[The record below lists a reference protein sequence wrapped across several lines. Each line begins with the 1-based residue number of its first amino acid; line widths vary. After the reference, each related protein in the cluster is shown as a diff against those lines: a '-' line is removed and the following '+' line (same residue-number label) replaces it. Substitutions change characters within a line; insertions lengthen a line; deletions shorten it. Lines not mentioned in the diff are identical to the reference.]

1 MEMEM
6 GMETAMVRGRL
17 WEGPLWGSNTWADHG
32 FSSPFSHV
40 LFTLLFTPITVF
52 RVIDAWR
59 GH

>member
-1 MEMEM
+1 M

-40 LFTLLFTPITVF
+40 FFTLLFTPITVF